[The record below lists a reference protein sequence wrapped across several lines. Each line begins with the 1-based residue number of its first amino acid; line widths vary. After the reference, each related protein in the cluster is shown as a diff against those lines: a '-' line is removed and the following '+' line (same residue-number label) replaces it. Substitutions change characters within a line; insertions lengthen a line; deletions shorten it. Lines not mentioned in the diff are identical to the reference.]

1 MPGPS
6 LGINL
11 SGLADWNTA
20 FPFLNL
26 FQMSR
31 PWYTQTDSQFDTGQ
45 AGLLDLDANGW
56 VRGFTADGSAA
67 PFDRVA
73 TILNTGGVAPRPG
86 VYVLDWQGEGTIELS
101 HGSNVRVLSQE
112 EGRIT
117 LRIDGPGEMQIA
129 IAATD
134 PQHSGNYLRD
144 IRLYHQ
150 QDAALLQAGQVFTP
164 EFLDRIGA
172 FRSLRFMDWMDTNG
186 SQVHGAGD
194 LRPEDAARQTGP
206 GGASVE
212 VMVALANETRAD
224 PWFNIP
230 VHASNE
236 WVRSF
241 ATYVRDH
248 LAEGLVARFE
258 FSNEVWNWGFEQAH
272 FAQSRA
278 EALWGADVEGGWMQ
292 WYGMRAAAVARQVA
306 AVFGDE
312 TGTRALNVFS
322 TQAGWQGLEHYA
334 LDAPALVAQGGSAPR
349 NAPFHVYAIAPY
361 FGGSIGGP
369 DMAAQVDRWIAQ
381 GADGFR
387 HALAWLRSGD
397 AADTL
402 AHIGETIAYHAAVA
416 QSLGWQLEAY
426 EGGQHVV
433 DVTWV
438 DGSRDPAHTAF
449 FIELVRQPEFFGL
462 YLRYFEIWQAQG
474 GGLMD
479 SFSDFGPPSEWGSW
493 GIWDSLWAEDSPR
506 ARAVERFRDTVA
518 AWWEDARTDADFAT
532 GRVRVDR
539 DGTGHLAG
547 TALGDALFGLGGD
560 DALAGGRGADLL
572 QGGRGRDSL
581 AGGAGDDDLRGDAG
595 DDSLIGGPG
604 QDVLDGGA
612 GSDRLDGGAGDDVMR
627 GGAGADSFLFR
638 AGSGADSIR
647 RFAPQ
652 DRLVLTHDLTDGL
665 TAPDAIAARFGH
677 AEGDDYVFAFATGDS
692 LRLVEVGAGFDPTG
706 VILVV

>member
-45 AGLLDLDANGW
+45 AGLLDLDGNGW

-86 VYVLDWQGEGTIELS
+86 VYVLDWQGEGMIELS

-438 DGSRDPAHTAF
+438 DGSRDPSHTAF

-462 YLRYFEIWQAQG
+462 YLRYFETWQAQG
-474 GGLMD
+474 GGLME
-479 SFSDFGPPSEWGSW
+479 SFSDFGTASEWGSW

-506 ARAVERFRDTVA
+506 ARAVERFRDNVA
-518 AWWEDARTDADFAT
+518 AWWDDARTDADFAT
-532 GRVRVDR
+532 GRVLVDR
-539 DGTGHLAG
+539 EGAGQLTG
-547 TALGDALFGLGGD
+547 TALGDALFGLEGN
-560 DALAGGRGADLL
+560 DALAGGKGADLVE
-572 QGGRGRDSL
+572 GGRDHDSL
-581 AGGAGDDDLRGDAG
+581 AGGAGNDVLRGDEGA
-595 DDSLIGGPG
+595 DSL
-604 QDVLDGGA
+604 
-612 GSDRLDGGAGDDVMR
+612 SGGAGDDVLEGGAGNDTLAGGAGNDLLR
-627 GGAGADSFLFR
+627 GGAGADVFR
-638 AGSGADSIR
+638 FQPGAGADSIEGL
-647 RFAPQ
+647 AAQ
-652 DRLVLTHDLTDGL
+652 DRLLLSLALTDGL
-665 TAPDAIAARFGH
+665 TAPQAIAARFGH
-677 AEGDDYVFAFATGDS
+677 AEGADYVLAFATGDS
-692 LRLVEVGAGFDPTG
+692 LRLVDVGEGFDPAG